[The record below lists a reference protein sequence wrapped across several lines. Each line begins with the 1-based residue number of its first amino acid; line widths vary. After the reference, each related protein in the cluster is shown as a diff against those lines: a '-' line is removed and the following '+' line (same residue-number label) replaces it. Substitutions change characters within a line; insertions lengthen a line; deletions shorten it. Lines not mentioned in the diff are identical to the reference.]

1 MDDKI
6 LLGAL
11 TFLLSE
17 WGVETADLFADS
29 DHARLAEI
37 LDGMDVMSDAEYI
50 GRLRELTK
58 AYGGAVMAAEGGGS
72 DHETD
77 EETRAS

>member
-17 WGVETADLFADS
+17 WGVEPADLFAEA
-29 DHARLAEI
+29 DHARLTEI

-50 GRLRELTK
+50 GRLRDLTK
-58 AYGGAVMAAEGGGS
+58 AYGEAVMAAEGG
-72 DHETD
+72 DADVQTD
-77 EETRAS
+77 N